1 LQTTTEQRLARLADR
16 LDIQELLY
24 RYARAVDRKDWDGV
38 RAVYHPDAHDDHGN
52 YKGNV
57 DGFVENLKK
66 RHAFIEQSMHC
77 VTNCIIE
84 FDGTDSALVE
94 SYYLTY
100 QRVLPEAGDVR
111 RNYLCRETLT
121 DADAVQGQAIGR
133 FVDRVERRNGEWRI
147 ARRTVVFEV
156 YRGDPTPPGG
166 GLKPHW
172 TVSRRD
178 GSDPVELARKEVGI
192 GEKRGPV

>member
-1 LQTTTEQRLARLADR
+1 MQTTEQRLARLADR

-24 RYARAVDRKDWDGV
+24 RYAHAVDRKDWDGV
-38 RAVYHPDAHDDHGN
+38 RAVYHPDAYDDHGN

-84 FDGTDSALVE
+84 FDGSDSALVE

-121 DADAVQGQAIGR
+121 DADAVQGTAIGR

-156 YRGDPTPPGG
+156 YRGDPTLPGG

-178 GSDPVELARKEVGI
+178 GGDPVELARKEFGI
-192 GEKRGPV
+192 GGKPGPI